1 MIVCLII
8 LLLSIV
14 ASGLTYYF
22 TNLYQNLIFIVWLPI
37 LFVIG
42 YFIIFLILWLL
53 IIIINSLLFYSKKF
67 PQKKIRPHVI
77 FLLKQVSWILKIF
90 FFVKFKITN
99 ESQLNDLTNKNCVI
113 VINHTSNFDQ
123 ILLWAAFPKLRMVTL
138 SKPELEDMPIIGRF
152 MHQAGV
158 VSINRDSPLMAMRGI
173 SKSISL
179 LKDDP
184 KSCMCVYPEGTRH
197 IDGNIQSFHSTPFL
211 IVKKL
216 ECPLAILSMQNS
228 NQIKYRKFRKITKVY
243 IDVIKVFSKEEIKKM
258 SPEEMSNISY
268 NLISNN
274 LENNKNRNY

>member
-42 YFIIFLILWLL
+42 YFIVFLILWLL
-53 IIIINSLLFYSKKF
+53 IIIINSLLFYSKKS

-77 FLLKQVSWILKIF
+77 FLLKQTSWILKIF

-99 ESQLNDLTNKNCVI
+99 KSQLNDLKNKNCVI

-138 SKPELEDMPIIGRF
+138 SKPELEDMPIVGRF

-179 LKDDP
+179 LKNDP
-184 KSCMCVYPEGTRH
+184 KACMCVYPEGTRH

-216 ECPLAILSMQNS
+216 ECPLVILSMQNS

-243 IDVIKVFSKEEIKKM
+243 IDVIKVLSKEEIKNM
-258 SPEEMSNISY
+258 SPEEMSSISY